1 MRNTA
6 QRACSTCRKQK
17 RKCTRELPECSLCLK
32 HGRRCDYNESIP
44 ATTRPDVQQLPSSR
58 PHISPSSPGNTHASP
73 FRPNGSSQD
82 LALPLL
88 AQSKFPASF
97 FLDHDVFQLLGRSIE
112 PATAKF
118 PLSILDPVRD
128 QARIRSDVDV
138 YFNSTHTFFPII
150 SKTRLYREISNTG
163 NSINADTALLLS
175 ALHLHV
181 QPSDDS
187 DPSSRET
194 YKAVK
199 DYFSQVE
206 ASNAISLR
214 LLQAALLISL
224 YEVSNA
230 VYPMAYLTV
239 GHCARI
245 GHALGIHARKH
256 APQISPAPAS
266 STELEERNRTW
277 WAVILLDRYVNL
289 GGKNRPFACEDARPD
304 AYLPMDDGLT
314 LVQPLAVSTSTTIAA
329 SYFARTCQ
337 AAHLLSKVLR
347 HLNDFDTDQEF
358 RYQEAIQIHRTIQ
371 ALSSTILLEAEE
383 QVEKTSDSTAHL
395 VFCTAIGLCFSALFS
410 LYNEYS
416 CVDKFAPEQLK
427 SPHLR
432 DMQQQAF
439 SGLGDI
445 CDAVLQLSARVYAAA
460 ELGGLMKTNP
470 LIADCLYQAAATYLW
485 YSHETGVQEWHG
497 KMMEIKKLLVTM
509 SVKWKS
515 AGEYIQLLEAYEASD
530 KF

>member
-32 HGRRCDYNESIP
+32 HGRRCDYDEAIP
-44 ATTRPDVQQLPSSR
+44 APDVQQPPCSH
-58 PHISPSSPGNTHASP
+58 PHLSPYSASNTHASP
-73 FRPNGSSQD
+73 FRSNGSSQD

-97 FLDHDVFQLLGRSIE
+97 FLDHDAFQLLGRSIE
-112 PATAKF
+112 PAAVKF
-118 PLSILDPVRD
+118 PTSVLDPVRD
-128 QARIRSDVDV
+128 QARIRSDVDI

-150 SKTRLYREISNTG
+150 SKTRLYREIGNTG
-163 NSINADTALLLS
+163 HSINADTALLLS
-175 ALHLHV
+175 ALRLHV
-181 QPSDDS
+181 QSSDDS

-199 DYFSQVE
+199 AFFAQVE
-206 ASNAISLR
+206 VSNIISVR
-214 LLQAALLISL
+214 LLQAALLIAL

-245 GHALGIHARKH
+245 GHALGMHARKS

-277 WAVILLDRYVNL
+277 WAVILLDRYVNV
-289 GGKNRPFACEDARPD
+289 GGKSRPFACEDARPD

-314 LVQPLAVSTSTTIAA
+314 LVQPLAVSTSTTVAA
-329 SYFARTCQ
+329 SFFARTCQ

-347 HLNDFDTDQEF
+347 HLNDVDTDPEF
-358 RYQEAIQIHRTIQ
+358 RYQEAIQITRTVQ

-395 VFCTAIGLCFSALFS
+395 VYCTAIGLCFSALFC

-416 CVDKFAPEQLK
+416 CIDKFTPEQLQ
-427 SPHLR
+427 SAHLQE
-432 DMQQQAF
+432 MQKHAF
-439 SGLGDI
+439 SSLGDI
-445 CDAVLQLSARVYAAA
+445 CDAVLQFSTRVYAAA
-460 ELGGLMKTNP
+460 ELGGLMKTSP

-485 YSHETGVQEWHG
+485 YSRETGVREWHG
-497 KMMEIKKLLVTM
+497 KMMEIKKLMVTTG
-509 SVKWKS
+509 VKWKS
-515 AGEYIQLLEAYEASD
+515 SDEYIKLLEAYEASD